1 MNQCNCLRFALK
13 GKPLSYCF
21 QHHPPFNKSPFLQCT
36 SGFIIEPLKI
46 MTNLDSILK
55 SRDIT
60 LPTKVHIVKAM
71 VFPVVLYG
79 YENWTIRKAEYWII
93 DAFGMCCWRRLEISS
108 DSKWIQPVYPK
119 VNQSWIFI
127 GRTHA
132 ETPILWSPD
141 AKTSL
146 SRKDPDAG
154 KNWRPEE
161 KGLTEYQTVGWH
173 YWLDTLSLSKLQ

>member
-1 MNQCNCLRFALK
+1 METVRDLFFWGGSKITADGDWSREIK
-13 GKPLSYCF
+13 R
-21 QHHPPFNKSPFLQCT
+21 PFLL
-36 SGFIIEPLKI
+36 GIKAII
-46 MTNLDSILK
+46 NLDGLLK
-55 SRDIT
+55 SRDSA

-79 YENWTIRKAEYWII
+79 YENWTIRKAESWII